1 MELIRRLRERK
12 ASIGSTIYKSL
23 LTLLLLMLV
32 VVIVFPIVITVTH
45 SFMSPSEIKIELAPI
60 LGAKSDEENADSLVK
75 MLSEGEY
82 VRLHWVP
89 FQVTL
94 NAYYDILLRQPQF
107 LFLFWNSM
115 KMTIPIVAGQ
125 LIVSLL
131 AGYAFSQL
139 RFRLRESLFFAY
151 IVVMLMPFQ
160 VTLVPNYI
168 MANWMGLINSEW
180 SIILPGIFSAFG
192 VFLMRQFMQAVPY
205 SYVEAARMDG
215 AGHFTIM
222 LTIVLPMCRSG
233 MAALAVLAFIDHW
246 NMVEQP
252 LIFLKD
258 AMKQPLSVYLS
269 YINEGDIGIAFTAS
283 VLYML
288 PAILLMLY
296 AEKEL
301 VEGVQ
306 LSGIKG

>member
-1 MELIRRLRERK
+1 MEIIRRLQERK
-12 ASIGSTIYKSL
+12 ASVGSSIYKSL

-32 VVIVFPIVITVTH
+32 VVIVFPIVVTVTH
-45 SFMSPSEIKIELAPI
+45 SFMSPNEIKIELSPI
-60 LGAKSDEENADSLVK
+60 LGPQSDEEDHSLDGL
-75 MLSEGEY
+75 LSEGQY

-94 NAYYDILLRQPQF
+94 NAYYDILLGQPQF

-115 KMTIPIVAGQ
+115 KLTIPIVAGQ
-125 LIVSLL
+125 LVVSLL

-139 RFRLRESLFFAY
+139 RFRLREPLFFAY

-168 MANWMGLINSEW
+168 MANWMGLINSEL

-215 AGHFTIM
+215 AGHFTIL

-233 MAALAVLAFIDHW
+233 MAALAVLAFIDNW

-258 AMKQPLSVYLS
+258 AIKQPLSVYLS
-269 YINEGDIGIAFTAS
+269 YINEADIGIAFTAS

-288 PAILLMLY
+288 PAILLMLF

>member
-1 MELIRRLRERK
+1 MEIIRRLRERK
-12 ASIGSTIYKSL
+12 ASVGGAIYKSL
-23 LTLLLLMLV
+23 LTLMLLMLV

-60 LGAKSDEENADSLVK
+60 LGPPSDEEDHSLK
-75 MLSEGEY
+75 GLLSEGQY

-94 NAYYDILLRQPQF
+94 NAYYDILLGQPQF

-115 KMTIPIVAGQ
+115 KLTLPVVAGQ
-125 LIVSLL
+125 LVVSLL

-139 RFRLRESLFFAY
+139 RFRLREPLFFSY

-168 MANWMGLINSEW
+168 MANWMGLINSEL

-215 AGHFTIM
+215 AGHFTIL

-233 MAALAVLAFIDHW
+233 MAALAVLAFIDNW

-258 AMKQPLSVYLS
+258 AIKQPLSVYLS
-269 YINEGDIGIAFTAS
+269 YINEADIGIAFTAS